1 MALSYNDLIKNIST
15 SQTEILKNI
24 IDLHNSGRPFDVDI
38 TYSTGGF
45 YKKSKSSDIV
55 IEEPILKFDV
65 EPLSEDVSKLEPWGN
80 IPIENESVESVIFD
94 PPFICAPRNSK
105 SVTEPKD
112 GSNIIFKRFSSYYP
126 IYELH
131 ASYAHWISEAYR
143 VLKNNGIFVFKCQ
156 NTISGGKFYANEEY
170 AWMESERAGFCTIDK
185 FNLLAKA
192 RLLSGKIKKQE
203 HARNFNSVFWVFKK
217 DTKNRIDYYKWIN
230 DEKAIERL
238 KKIMEESSNSKKD
251 VNS

>member
-1 MALSYNDLIKNIST
+1 MALSYNDLIKNVST

-24 IDLHNSGRPFDVDI
+24 IDLHNGGRPFDVDI

-55 IEEPILKFDV
+55 IEEPLMKFDV
-65 EPLSEDVSKLEPWGN
+65 YPLFEDVSKLEPWGN

-105 SVTEPKD
+105 SVIEPKE
-112 GSNIIFKRFSSYYP
+112 GSNIMFKRFSSYYP
-126 IYELH
+126 IFELH
-131 ASYAHWISEAYR
+131 ASYSHWIAEVYR
-143 VLKNNGIFVFKCQ
+143 VLKEDGIFVFKCQ

-170 AWMESERAGFCTIDK
+170 VWMEAEKIGFTTLDK
-185 FNLLAKA
+185 FNLTAKA
-192 RLLSGKIKKQE
+192 RLLSGKVKNQE

-217 DTKNRIDYYKWIN
+217 DEKNHIDYYKWAS

-238 KKIMEESSNSKKD
+238 KKIMEDASNEKND
-251 VNS
+251 V